1 MSTHKL
7 SDKEFNSQRALVPFL
22 KRIFG
27 QAMHYP
33 KWMLGV
39 FFWVIIVAIAD
50 AIYPLIMLEMID
62 KAVTPEL
69 TAYKQA
75 TEQGLSYSIN
85 FYNVYFYT
93 GIFVGL
99 GFVQIV
105 AVYFFLKYTGRIQEY
120 VMYDLRKAMFNRLQR
135 LSFSFYDR
143 SASGWLLTRLTSDT
157 DRVAEVIS
165 WGVLEAVWGTT
176 MITFCLAA
184 LLIYNL
190 QLGLIV
196 AISIPI
202 MLVVSVKIRLLVL
215 QYSREARKINSDL
228 TATYS
233 EHINGIIVNKSTAQE
248 ERVSREF
255 EGLSNRMRRSS
266 FKAAYYTAM
275 YIPVVILIGSLAA
288 ALVVY
293 FGGKMAIAVPAGI
306 TVGVLIASFDYAM
319 KIFIPIVDISMFY
332 ARAQGSLSA
341 GERVFSLIDEPID
354 IQDHATATD
363 FKQIQG
369 NIEFKEVEFNYVA
382 GQPVLKDF
390 NLKIEAGQS
399 IALVGATGEGK
410 STIANLVSRFYE
422 PTAGQLWIDGEDY
435 QQKTLKSLRSQMGV
449 VLQTPHLFSGTIR
462 DNIRYA
468 QKEATDA
475 EILKALEL
483 VGALEFFDR
492 LDEEIGEEGEQLSMG
507 EKQLLSFARA
517 VLVNPRIFIMDE
529 ATSSIDTLT
538 EAKIQQSIQQLL
550 KGRTSIIIAHRLST
564 IKNCDRIL
572 VIQKGKIAEDGSH
585 QELMKQQGKYFELYS
600 KQLRKE
606 KITVRS

>member
-1 MSTHKL
+1 MSTNKL
-7 SDKEFNSQRALVPFL
+7 SDKEFNNERALMPFL

-33 KWMLGV
+33 RWMFGV
-39 FFWVIIVAIAD
+39 FFWVIVVAIVD
-50 AIYPLIMLEMID
+50 AIYPLLMLEMID
-62 KAVTPEL
+62 HAVTPEL
-69 TAYKQA
+69 AAYKEA
-75 TEQGLSYSIN
+75 AEQGLTYNIN

-93 GIFVGL
+93 AVFVGL

-105 AVYFFLKYTGRIQEY
+105 AVYFFLKYTGRVQEY
-120 VMYDLRKAMFNRLQR
+120 VMHDLRKAMFDRLQR

-165 WGVLEAVWGTT
+165 WGVLEAVWGST
-176 MITFCLAA
+176 MITFCISV
-184 LLIYNL
+184 LLIYNW

-196 AISIPI
+196 LVSIPI
-202 MLVVSVKIRLLVL
+202 MLIVSIKIRLLVL
-215 QYSREARKINSDL
+215 KYSRESRKINSDL

-233 EHINGIIVNKSTAQE
+233 EHINGIVVNKSTAQE
-248 ERVSREF
+248 QRVSKEF
-255 EGLSNRMRRSS
+255 EGLSDRMRRSS
-266 FKAAYYTAM
+266 FRAAYYTAM

-293 FGGKMAIAVPAGI
+293 WGGKMAIAVPAGI

-341 GERVFSLIDEPID
+341 GERIFSLIDEPIE
-354 IQDHATATD
+354 IKDHATATD
-363 FKQIQG
+363 FEQING
-369 NIEFKEVEFNYVA
+369 DIEFKQVQFHYVE
-382 GQPVLKDF
+382 GHPVLKDF
-390 NLKIEAGQS
+390 DLTIQAGQS

-422 PTAGQLWIDGEDY
+422 PTGGQILVDGEDY
-435 QQKTLKSLRSQMGV
+435 QQKTLKSLRAQMGV

-468 QKEATDA
+468 KKEATDA
-475 EILKALEL
+475 ELLKALDL
-483 VGALEFFDR
+483 VGAVEFFDR
-492 LDEEIGEEGEQLSMG
+492 LDEEIGEEGGQLSMG
-507 EKQLLSFARA
+507 EKQLMSFARA

-572 VIQKGKIAEDGSH
+572 VIQKGQITEDGSH
-585 QELMKQQGKYFELYS
+585 QELIKKKGKYFDLYT
-600 KQLRKE
+600 KQLRSE
-606 KITVRS
+606 QITTSL